1 MNKIHRLV
9 GILTVAIFL
18 VTGIYMK
25 MNFPGLYSH
34 NEAIRFMFRA
44 NHIYILLAGLLNI
57 VIGTYFIFTP
67 KKWMKNLQIVGSSVL
82 LIAPILLVLAFFLE
96 PQTASPERPLT
107 SYGIF
112 SLALGTVCHVPNWFA
127 KES

>member
-9 GILTVAIFL
+9 GILTVIIFL
-18 VTGIYMK
+18 LTGVYMRI
-25 MNFPGLYSH
+25 NFPRLYEH

-44 NHIYILLAGLLNI
+44 NHIYILLAGLLNMG
-57 VIGTYFIFTP
+57 IGTYLNLNS
-67 KKWMKNLQIVGSSVL
+67 KKWKRNLQFTSSFFL
-82 LIAPILLVLAFFLE
+82 FIAPILLISAFFLE

-112 SLALGTVCHVPNWFA
+112 SLALGTICQIPNWFNQ
-127 KES
+127 KS